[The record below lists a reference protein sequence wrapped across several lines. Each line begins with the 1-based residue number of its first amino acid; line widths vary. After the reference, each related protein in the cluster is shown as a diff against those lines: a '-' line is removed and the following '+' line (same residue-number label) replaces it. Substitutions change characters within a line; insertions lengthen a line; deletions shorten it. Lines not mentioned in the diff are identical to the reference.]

1 MLHSGIIYTY
11 GITYG
16 GSINTNALTTS
27 HGGEYIGDVAVCQK
41 YLFSMRNGVLR
52 ERIR

>member
-16 GSINTNALTTS
+16 GSISHDALTTS
-27 HGGEYIGDVAVCQK
+27 HWGEYGDVAVCQK

>member
-1 MLHSGIIYTY
+1 MFTFGD
-11 GITYG
+11 
-16 GSINTNALTTS
+16 NTIWRVNQS
-27 HGGEYIGDVAVCQK
+27 RRPNNISWGEERDVAVCQK